1 MKSHPSE
8 GSLGA
13 MSTKSDPRPSKMRRA
28 YLLSLMASA
37 GMAGLRAPASWAQ
50 GVYPERAVKLV
61 IGYTP
66 GGAGDALTRMMA
78 QKYTEGFS
86 QTFMVENR
94 PGASA
99 TIAAT
104 AVAKGP
110 TDGYTL
116 FVNTAPDT
124 ALAPISMAGQLQY
137 DIARDFA
144 PIGLVVTVPSV

>member
-1 MKSHPSE
+1 MKSQPSE
-8 GSLGA
+8 RSLGA
-13 MSTKSDPRPSKMRRA
+13 ISTKSDGQPSKSRRT
-28 YLLSLMASA
+28 YLLGLMASA
-37 GMAGLRAPASWAQ
+37 GIAGLRAPTSWAQ
-50 GVYPERAVKLV
+50 GAYPERAVKLV

-66 GGAGDALTRMMA
+66 GGAGDALARMMA

-104 AVAKGP
+104 SVAKGP

-144 PIGLVVTVPSV
+144 PICVM